1 MLAKLFRYE
10 CKALLRILPVLYLA
24 SLVLSAV
31 VGLWVKEYDFF
42 TIWMVMSSTAMF
54 VITLV
59 FVIQRFRNNF
69 LKDEGY
75 LMFTLPTSPWQLVAS
90 KALAALCAFVAACVV
105 TALSVM
111 ILCVLNPNLWFFS
124 GFSTIL
130 GFFRAILNVL
140 ESVYSINML
149 ALAIVLPPFIVEQLF
164 LIYACMTVSQLAPR
178 FRGLIGFAVYLAIML
193 LVESLKNKLV
203 YDALSVGMLKLWI
216 TALVEAVFA
225 AVYFIASVK
234 LLEHTFNL
242 E

>member
-24 SLVLSAV
+24 NLVLSAV
-31 VGLWVKEYDFF
+31 ARLWIKRNDDFVS
-42 TIWMVMSSTAMF
+42 ISMMMSTALF
-54 VITLV
+54 AVTLV
-59 FVIQRFRNNF
+59 LVIQRFRNNF
-69 LKDEGY
+69 LKDEGC
-75 LMFTLPTSPWQLVAS
+75 LMFTLPVSPWQLVAS
-90 KALAALCAFVAACVV
+90 KALAAFCAFMSDCVV

-111 ILCVLNPNLWFFS
+111 ILCVLNPNIWFFS

-140 ESVYSINML
+140 GSVYSINML

-178 FRGLIGFAVYLAIML
+178 FRGLIGFAVYLAVML
-193 LVESLKNKLV
+193 LAESLKKKLV

-216 TALVEAVFA
+216 TAIVEAVFA

-234 LLEHTFNL
+234 LLEHTLNL